1 MLKEGGFLLVRLPTF
16 QFLHSAHDEAIRTAH
31 RYASGELAQY
41 LVRHGLLPERVTYAN
56 TFLFPISALWRSLHR
71 SPQEQAHSDVRPL
84 LKFIRWLNPI
94 HAWILG
100 VEAAWLRHLP
110 WSLPVELSVIAVARK
125 PFSR

>member
-1 MLKEGGFLLVRLPTF
+1 MRLPAF

-31 RYASGELAQY
+31 RYASGELAQC

-56 TFLFPISALWRSLHR
+56 TLLFPISALWRSLHR

-94 HAWILG
+94 RAWILG